1 MTFGLS
7 CGNGPRGVPK
17 VRLTASAART
27 IRDLPPPLDRATMN
41 ALTTLET
48 DAEAGHRLRDRLNG
62 LRSLRI
68 GGYRILYVI
77 EEDGALVRVLAVRH
91 RSTAYKSDPR

>member
-1 MTFGLS
+1 
-7 CGNGPRGVPK
+7 VPK

-27 IRDLPPPLDRATMN
+27 IRDLPPPLDGAAMN
-41 ALTTLET
+41 ALTVLEM
-48 DAEAGHRLRDRLNG
+48 DAEAGHRLRGRLAG
-62 LRSLRI
+62 VRSLRI
-68 GGYRILYVI
+68 GSYRILYAI